1 MENIFITKLNKL
13 ELEGVMQDKKVN
25 IAIITYI

>member
-1 MENIFITKLNKL
+1 MKNIFITKLNKHGS
-13 ELEGVMQDKKVN
+13 EGVIQDKKVN